1 MGHVAVRPAVEAEAS
16 SVSRLMADSLRNGYL
31 SLLGKAEVERLVGR
45 YCSLA
50 RIRTEI
56 GAPGSGPG
64 WLGWLVAVEP
74 GGGVLGAA
82 AGGVAEAGAG
92 EVYCLCVNADRRRE
106 GIGSALLEAVS
117 EQQRGAGARR
127 QLISL
132 HSPEDPLLPF
142 LSRHGFRPRE
152 EDLGGMRYARPL

>member
-1 MGHVAVRPAVEAEAS
+1 MGHVAVRPAVEAEAP
-16 SVSRLMADSLRNGYL
+16 SVSRVMADSLRNGYL
-31 SLLGKAEVERLVGR
+31 PLLGKSEVERLVGH
-45 YCSLA
+45 YCSLS

-74 GGGVLGAA
+74 GGVVLGAA
-82 AGGVAEAGAG
+82 AGGVAQAGAG

-117 EQQRGAGARR
+117 EQQRGAGAGR

-132 HSPEDPLLPF
+132 RSARDPLLPF
-142 LSRHGFRPRE
+142 LDRHGFRPSE
-152 EDLGGMRYARPL
+152 EAPEGMRYARPL